1 MDSHSNQCHLDAI
14 WTGFHIQM
22 SGGFFLALVPQGGEL
37 GEGLGPLVPQGNLH
51 SYDTSLFLMCGGAC
65 LFRIPAPAVIGGEQH
80 CVCLLHHLDRKS
92 ILLLTRYKSRK
103 VYSGWVTKGGHF
115 MVICCL

>member
-65 LFRIPAPAVIGGEQH
+65 LFRIPAPAVIRPSSPVSTSLGSDCEQSTLTLS
-80 CVCLLHHLDRKS
+80 LLSADCS
-92 ILLLTRYKSRK
+92 FLTQK
-103 VYSGWVTKGGHF
+103 
-115 MVICCL
+115 